1 MSESKIQAKVIKK
14 LEANGFYVIKIS
26 KSNKNGIPDLIVIP
40 RASNVFFIEM
50 KDTGEKAGPLQEFRI
65 SELER
70 HGVKA
75 FVLDNEDINEILNNI

>member
-14 LEANGFYVIKIS
+14 LEANGFYVLKIS

-40 RASNVFFIEM
+40 KGSNTFFIEM
-50 KDTGEKAGPLQEFRI
+50 KDTGKKAEPLQDFRI
-65 SELER
+65 GELNK
-70 HGVKA
+70 HGIKA